1 MDCNASI
8 NALVQGKNL
17 QETLNRLRAD
27 TSCFR
32 DFPLNQ
38 SIAREEMREASEASK
53 GIVFHQENSWKMMAV
68 LSSISWSFF
77 CSKPTDGSDWLTGRF
92 GSHHEKRLHETT
104 QVLAYRYLQLAS
116 KSLNWELLQHRAI
129 SSKFRE
135 MPHDT

>member
-68 LSSISWSFF
+68 FLFKANGWI
-77 CSKPTDGSDWLTGRF
+77 R
-92 GSHHEKRLHETT
+92 
-104 QVLAYRYLQLAS
+104 LAY
-116 KSLNWELLQHRAI
+116 WEI
-129 SSKFRE
+129 RE
-135 MPHDT
+135 SPRKKIT